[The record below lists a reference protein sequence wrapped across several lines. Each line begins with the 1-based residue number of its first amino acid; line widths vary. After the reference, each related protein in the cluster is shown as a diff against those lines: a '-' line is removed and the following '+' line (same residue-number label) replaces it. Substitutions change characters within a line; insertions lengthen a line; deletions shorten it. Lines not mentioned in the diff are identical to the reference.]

1 MSGFR
6 HICGFAMSTQW
17 KVVRCQF
24 SSLERS
30 LNEVSQK
37 GWFVW
42 KLIVLDPDKT
52 KTSKHEIVLIVSNE
66 ACYQDALEPDP
77 SKRMITRPFGDFKT
91 GRHGRLEK

>member
-1 MSGFR
+1 
-6 HICGFAMSTQW
+6 MSTRW

-30 LNEVSQK
+30 LNEISEK

-42 KLIVLDPDKT
+42 KLIVLDPEKT
-52 KTSKHEIVLIVSNE
+52 KTSKHEIVLIVSNDE
-66 ACYQDALEPDP
+66 HYQDKLDP
-77 SKRMITRPFGDFKT
+77 SKRMITRPFGDFQT